1 MKRFRLA
8 AVTAALVAPLGAR
21 VQMKRFSLAPAA
33 VAVLLAAAGLV
44 VGPTSAAS
52 AQTSGPESLT
62 GFLIATGV
70 SGERVV
76 LASNIRARGVFN
88 GVGKIVELPPQPGD
102 PDNMNRDDLVFRQ
115 GTLHLF
121 SFVQDMQIVSFDP
134 NSCRL
139 AVTVTDTSRFA
150 GGTGIF
156 AGATGTGAGRVD
168 GTGRAQRNPDGSC
181 NLDLP
186 PAHER
191 DAVSGS
197 STLTF

>member
-1 MKRFRLA
+1 MGRHLRTVLA
-8 AVTAALVAPLGAR
+8 VLVA
-21 VQMKRFSLAPAA
+21 V
-33 VAVLLAAAGLV
+33 AGLV
-44 VGPTSAAS
+44 VVWPTSPAS
-52 AQTSGPESLT
+52 AQTSGPESFT

-76 LASNIRARGVFN
+76 LATNIRARGVFN
-88 GVGKIVELPPQPGD
+88 GSGKIVELPPQPGD

-121 SFVQDMQIVSFDP
+121 SFLQTFQIVSFDP

-139 AVTVTDTSRFA
+139 AVTVTQTTQFA

-156 AGATGTGAGRVD
+156 AAASGTGTGRVD
-168 GTGRAQRNPDGSC
+168 GTAMAQRNPDGSC

-186 PAHER
+186 PKHER

-197 STLTF
+197 GTLTF

>member
-1 MKRFRLA
+1 VKRHLGTALA
-8 AVTAALVAPLGAR
+8 AMLTVIG
-21 VQMKRFSLAPAA
+21 LA
-33 VAVLLAAAGLV
+33 V
-44 VGPTSAAS
+44 VGPVSAAS
-52 AQTSGPESLT
+52 AQTSGPESFT
-62 GFLIATGV
+62 GFLIATSA

-76 LASNIRARGVFN
+76 LATNIRARGVFN
-88 GVGKIVELPPQPGD
+88 GSGKIVELPSQPGD

-121 SFVQDMQIVSFDP
+121 SFRQDDFQIVSFNP

-139 AVTVTDTSRFA
+139 AVAVTQTTQFA

-156 AGATGTGAGRVD
+156 AGASGTGAGRVD
-168 GTGRAQRNPDGSC
+168 GTGLAQRNPDGSC
-181 NLDLP
+181 NIDLE

-197 STLTF
+197 GTLTF

>member
-1 MKRFRLA
+1 VRRHLR
-8 AVTAALVAPLGAR
+8 TTL
-21 VQMKRFSLAPAA
+21 
-33 VAVLLAAAGLV
+33 AVLLAVIGLAV

-52 AQTSGPESLT
+52 AQTSGPESFT
-62 GFLIATGV
+62 GFLIVTGV

-76 LASNIRARGVFN
+76 LATNIRARGVFD

-121 SFVQDMQIVSFDP
+121 SFVQDVQIVSFNP
-134 NSCRL
+134 NSCRF
-139 AVTVTDTSRFA
+139 AVTITQTTQFA

-156 AGATGTGAGRVD
+156 AGAIGTGTGQVD
-168 GTGRAQRNPDGSC
+168 GTGMEQRNPDGTCSM
-181 NLDLP
+181 DLP

-197 STLTF
+197 GTLTF

>member
-1 MKRFRLA
+1 MRQHLRTTL
-8 AVTAALVAPLGAR
+8 
-21 VQMKRFSLAPAA
+21 
-33 VAVLLAAAGLV
+33 AVLLAV
-44 VGPTSAAS
+44 VGLAVAGPVSAAS
-52 AQTSGPESLT
+52 AQTSGPESFT

-76 LASNIRARGVFN
+76 LATTIRARGVFN
-88 GVGKIVELPPQPGD
+88 GSGEIVELPSQPGD

-121 SFVQDMQIVSFDP
+121 SFVQDFRIVSVNP

-139 AVTVTDTSRFA
+139 AVIVTQTTQFA

-156 AGATGTGAGRVD
+156 AGASGDGTGQVD
-168 GTGRAQRNPDGSC
+168 GTGMAQRNPDGSC

-197 STLTF
+197 GTLTF

>member
-1 MKRFRLA
+1 MARQLRTTLA
-8 AVTAALVAPLGAR
+8 ALLTVIGL
-21 VQMKRFSLAPAA
+21 A
-33 VAVLLAAAGLV
+33 VA
-44 VGPTSAAS
+44 GPASAAS
-52 AQTSGPESLT
+52 AQTSGPESFT

-76 LASNIRARGVFN
+76 LASNIRARGVFD
-88 GVGKIVELPPQPGD
+88 GSGTIVELPPQPGD

-121 SFVQDMQIVSFDP
+121 SFVQDFQIVSFNP
-134 NSCRL
+134 NSCLL
-139 AVTVTDTSRFA
+139 AVIVTQTTQFA

-156 AGATGTGAGRVD
+156 AGASGTGTGRVE
-168 GTGRAQRNPDGSC
+168 GTGMAQRNPDGSC
-181 NLDLP
+181 SLDLP